1 MWRLL
6 GPAVYSASTSF
17 APGVVLSLCTCWVLF
32 AACAHTTHC
41 IALVFHGS
49 KYLRIAVLKEFIE
62 NILQMHVAH
71 VRGSTGAQKCG

>member
-1 MWRLL
+1 MSRLL
-6 GPAVYSASTSF
+6 GPAVYSSSMSI

-32 AACAHTTHC
+32 TACAHTTHR
-41 IALVFHGS
+41 IVLIFRGS
-49 KYLRIAVLKEFIE
+49 KYSQIAVLKEFIE